1 MGGTL
6 QLRDQL
12 MMPSGLPR
20 DMKGRNT
27 FCSLAFRRTRSDW
40 KWEETEGIFYH
51 LLSLEVFLQFAFSL
65 NYNKITR
72 RYEYYSFLFG
82 HPIILNISVPTVY
95 IPWPLESG
103 QFLVFGTMWM
113 TRCMPLIGLNYK
125 TQ

>member
-103 QFLVFGTMWM
+103 QFLVFGKSSLL
-113 TRCMPLIGLNYK
+113 PLDS
-125 TQ
+125 